1 MTSAEKKSS
10 LSLAG
15 IFALRMLGLF
25 LILPVFAVYAHKLP
39 GGESEFLVGLTLG
52 MYGLTQAFL
61 QIPFG
66 AASDKF
72 GRKPVIL
79 AGLALF
85 AVGSVV
91 AASAGS
97 VYGVMLGRALQGA
110 GAISA
115 AVTALIADSVRE
127 TVITKSMALVG
138 ASIGLTFAL
147 SLVIAPPLTELW
159 GVPGLF
165 WLTGILAVCAMGV
178 VRWVV
183 PDPVQEL
190 DHHDKAPLPWTKVA
204 TDGQLL
210 RLNAG
215 IFVLHA
221 VQMALFVVVPG
232 RLQSMG
238 LPVLHHWYIYL
249 PAVLIGFAFMMKPI
263 QWAERERRLTTLL
276 RGVTILLTVTF
287 GLFTFL
293 MHSVWEIAFLVTLF
307 FIGFNIMEASLP
319 GLISRVAPRSSKGLA
334 LGIYNTTQSLGLFAG
349 GAMGGFLAQHYDA
362 ETVFVACG
370 VLTLACFFAFTGL
383 REPPPKGAAAQ
394 S

>member
-1 MTSAEKKSS
+1 MTAAEKKSS

-39 GGESEFLVGLTLG
+39 GGESELLIGMTLG

-85 AVGSVV
+85 AIGSIV
-91 AASAGS
+91 AACAGS
-97 VYGVMLGRALQGA
+97 IWGVMLGRALQGA

-115 AVTALIADSVRE
+115 AVTALIADNVRE

-165 WLTGILAVCAMGV
+165 WLTGALAVCAMAV
-178 VRWVV
+178 VRWIV
-183 PDPVQEL
+183 PDSSHEV
-190 DHHDKAPLPWTKVA
+190 DRHDKAPLPWTTVA
-204 TDGQLL
+204 ADGQLL
-210 RLNAG
+210 RLNTG

-232 RLQSMG
+232 RLEAMG

-249 PAVLIGFAFMMKPI
+249 PAVLIGFAVMMKPI

-276 RGVTILLTVTF
+276 RGVTLLLTVTF

-349 GAMGGFLAQHYDA
+349 GAMGGWLAQHYDA
-362 ETVFVACG
+362 ETVFVACAA
-370 VLTLACFFAFTGL
+370 LTLACFFAFAGL
-383 REPPPKGAAAQ
+383 REPAPKANKPIP
-394 S
+394 